1 MKWTIKS
8 RHYVYLL
15 MMSILLTSCSAQW
28 HLKRAVQKNPLIL
41 EKDTLIVMD
50 TVVSLPVAITDTV
63 IMKQHDTI
71 TLVKDRLRVR
81 IVKVN
86 DTITI
91 DAICDSD
98 TIIRTIE
105 VPYDKI
111 VYIEKENLFDKIK
124 NLAIYLG
131 LAFLAFKIIMRQFKA

>member
-1 MKWTIKS
+1 MKWLVKLTL
-8 RHYVYLL
+8 VL
-15 MMSILLTSCSAQW
+15 LLTSCSAQW
-28 HLKRAVQKNPLIL
+28 HLKKAVHKDPTIL
-41 EKDTLIVMD
+41 EKDTLVVTD
-50 TVVSLPVAITDTV
+50 TVVSPPVAITDTV

-71 TLVKDRLRVR
+71 TLVKDRLRVN

-98 TIIRTIE
+98 TIISIVE

-111 VYIEKENLFDKIK
+111 VYVEKESIWDKIK
-124 NLAIYLG
+124 NLAIYMG
-131 LAFLAFKIIMRQFKA
+131 LAFLLFKIIMKQFDE

>member
-1 MKWTIKS
+1 MKMKWLVK
-8 RHYVYLL
+8 L
-15 MMSILLTSCSAQW
+15 ILLSSLMSCSAQW
-28 HLKRAVQKNPLIL
+28 HLKKAVQKDPLIL
-41 EKDTLIVMD
+41 VKDTLIVND
-50 TVVSLPVAITDTV
+50 TVVSPPVAITDTV

-71 TLVKDRLRVR
+71 TLVKDRLSVK

-98 TIIRTIE
+98 TIIRVIE

-111 VYIEKENLFDKIK
+111 VYVEKEKPLQIIQRYALYLLLVIIGIK
-124 NLAIYLG
+124 VIQRIADRYIL
-131 LAFLAFKIIMRQFKA
+131 